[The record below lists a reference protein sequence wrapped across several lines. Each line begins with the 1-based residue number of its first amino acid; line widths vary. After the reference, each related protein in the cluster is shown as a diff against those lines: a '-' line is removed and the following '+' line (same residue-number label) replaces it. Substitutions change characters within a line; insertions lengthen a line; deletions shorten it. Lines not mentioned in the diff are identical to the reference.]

1 MSHHAADR
9 ELQELRTVLSSR
21 AVIRLVTEIDDHG
34 PIPHRQLACV
44 LTDLSTHHIRQAT
57 EQAGGLGLLDRSPA
71 GLGLTGA
78 GRDLADLYD
87 ATARWARRHNYPVPI
102 CDFASR
108 IRHSFELLAGADPAS
123 ASRTEG
129 AAVDGL
135 DQLHRLLT
143 DWIRTH
149 PSTLGAHEV
158 AA

>member
-1 MSHHAADR
+1 MITDR
-9 ELQELRTVLSSR
+9 QPKDLRTALSYR

-34 PIPHRQLACV
+34 PIPHRQLACI

-57 EQAGGLGLLDRSPA
+57 EQADILGLLDRSPA
-71 GLGLTGA
+71 GLGLTAA

-87 ATARWARRHNYPVPI
+87 ATARWARRHNYPAPI

-108 IRHSFELLAGADPAS
+108 IRHTFQLLAGSDPA
-123 ASRTEG
+123 G
-129 AAVDGL
+129 AETTGEL

-143 DWIRTH
+143 SWIRTY
-149 PSTLGAHEV
+149 PSPQQTLVDEV